1 MCPIVW
7 GRGYHVADE
16 IVNAFGVAAC
26 YLCAAQV
33 WFATG
38 SEIVDAYQRAMLS

>member
-7 GRGYHVADE
+7 ARAYHAAVE
-16 IVNAFGVAAC
+16 IVNAFGVATC

-38 SEIVDAYQRAMLS
+38 SEIIDAYQGAMLS